1 MLMNAVGI
9 DVSKGKSTVAVIQPF
24 GVVIAEPFDVLHT
37 DSGLKELVSFIKSLS
52 GETKVVMEYT
62 GTYYE
67 PVANALL
74 NAGIFV
80 SVVNPLLLDDYD
92 TNRVRKVKTDK
103 IDALKIAS
111 YALDKWIKLRKYEP
125 AETVR
130 KTLQIMNR
138 QCSKLNKILVMQK
151 NSLIALLDCCFPNAN
166 TLFTSPRKE
175 SDGHEKWVDFVVK
188 FPHVDSVAKLSLSAF
203 KAKYQSWCKK
213 EHYNYNESKAEQ
225 IHAYARTIVST
236 LPMTDVVKKMVS
248 EAAKLL
254 NSTLEALGTLHSE
267 MDTLASQLPEYDTVM
282 NLYGVG
288 KVFCSQ
294 LIAEIGDVTKL
305 KSNKSLTALAGID
318 PPPNQSGK
326 DDPKSR
332 RISKRGSPALR
343 RTLFLIMTIYLQH
356 QPADEPIYQFLD
368 KKRAEG
374 KPYKVYMIAAA
385 HKFLRIYYAY
395 PISPIR
401 TQRLD
406 YHPSVPAC
414 KSNKSFLNISLS

>member
-1 MLMNAVGI
+1 MNAVGI

-24 GVVIAEPFDVLHT
+24 GVIVAEPFDVFHT
-37 DSGLKELVSFIKSLS
+37 DSGLKKLVSFIKSLS

-67 PVANALL
+67 PIANALHY
-74 NAGIFV
+74 AGIFV
-80 SVVNPLLLDDYD
+80 SVVNPLVLNDYD

-103 IDALKIAS
+103 LDALKIAS
-111 YALDKWIKLRKYEP
+111 YVLDNWIKLRKYEP

-138 QCSKLNKILVMQK
+138 QCNKLNKILVMQK

-166 TLFTSPRKE
+166 TLFTSPRRV
-175 SDGHEKWVDFVVK
+175 SDGHEKWVDFAMK

-213 EHYNYNESKAEQ
+213 EHYNYSESKADQ

-236 LPMTDVVKKMVS
+236 LPMTESVRKMVS
-248 EAAKLL
+248 DAAKLL
-254 NSTLEALGTLHSE
+254 NSTLEAIANLHNE
-267 MDTLASQLPEYDTVM
+267 MDSIASQLPEYETVM
-282 NLYGVG
+282 SLYGAG

-305 KSNKSLTALAGID
+305 KSSKSLVALAGID

-356 QPADEPIYQFLD
+356 QPADEPVYQFLD

-385 HKFLRIYYAY
+385 HKFLRIYYARVKEVM
-395 PISPIR
+395 P
-401 TQRLD
+401 
-406 YHPSVPAC
+406 
-414 KSNKSFLNISLS
+414 KE

>member
-1 MLMNAVGI
+1 MNAVGI

-24 GVVIAEPFDVLHT
+24 GVIVAEPFDVFHT
-37 DSGLKELVSFIKSLS
+37 DSGLKKLVSFIKSLS

-67 PVANALL
+67 PIANALHY
-74 NAGIFV
+74 AGIFV
-80 SVVNPLLLDDYD
+80 SVVNPLVLNDYD

-103 IDALKIAS
+103 LDALKIAS
-111 YALDKWIKLRKYEP
+111 YVLDNWIKLRKYEP

-138 QCSKLNKILVMQK
+138 QCIKLNKILVMQK

-166 TLFTSPRKE
+166 TLFTSPRRV
-175 SDGHEKWVDFVVK
+175 SDGHEKWVDFAMK

-213 EHYNYNESKAEQ
+213 EHYNYSESKADQ

-236 LPMTDVVKKMVS
+236 LPMTESVRKMVS
-248 EAAKLL
+248 DAAKLL
-254 NSTLEALGTLHSE
+254 NSTLEAIANLHKE
-267 MDTLASQLPEYDTVM
+267 MDSIASQLPEYETVM
-282 NLYGVG
+282 SLYGAG

-305 KSNKSLTALAGID
+305 KSSKSLVALAGID

-356 QPADEPIYQFLD
+356 QPADEPVYQFFD

-385 HKFLRIYYAY
+385 HKFLRIYYARVKEVM
-395 PISPIR
+395 P
-401 TQRLD
+401 
-406 YHPSVPAC
+406 
-414 KSNKSFLNISLS
+414 KE